1 MTSLTSHGH
10 RSQDTAGDQGWE
22 GQVQDPLQQQTYQ
35 ASGSPP
41 IKKDRYIYIENS
53 STKVCPFLVRDV
65 ATVPELIQKICDWIP
80 MTCHESIGMRISDTR
95 MGSFGRKV
103 YEGDLPSEAF
113 FLYVNLYLKKH
124 PPIPPSK
131 N

>member
-1 MTSLTSHGH
+1 MTSVPLHGY
-10 RSQDTAGDQGWE
+10 RSQDTAGSEGWQ
-22 GQVQDPLQQQTYQ
+22 GQVEDSLQQQTCQ
-35 ASGSPP
+35 DAGVPP

-53 STKVCPFLVRDV
+53 STKVNPFLVRSV
-65 ATVPELIQKICDWIP
+65 ATVPELIQKICDYIP
-80 MTCHESIGMRISDTR
+80 LSCDSAIGMRISDTR
-95 MGSFGRKV
+95 MGTIGRKI

-124 PPIPPSK
+124 PPVSPGK